1 MIILA
6 LIIRLPSCGKNFFI
20 FQQLHFF
27 SRVSRKIVKRVG
39 NKFSAHRLSSTVL
52 LVSCAE
58 SFVSEEG
65 GISLVFIG
73 VSRAAHGF
81 PSQGYYVA
89 TYGEGVRG

>member
-6 LIIRLPSCGKNFFI
+6 LIIRLPSCGQNFFI

-27 SRVSRKIVKRVG
+27 SRVGRKVMKRYG
-39 NKFSAHRLSSTVL
+39 NKFLAPRSTPTVL

-73 VSRAAHGF
+73 ASSSWLSFSGLLC
-81 PSQGYYVA
+81 GY